1 MGRQVAQDIQ
11 SFINIAL
18 VAHGIDEDIVR
29 DDVRLA
35 ALGAHLVEEHHGLP
49 VAARLAG
56 GVQEDAVGDDAR
68 GAPPVEHVVE
78 HREGVRDAPADAE
91 RADERVE
98 GERVRRERH
107 AADEAARVLDPAG
120 AAVPVD
126 HGVVGDDGGGG
137 AERREHALR
146 VGDAAAR
153 AQPLD
158 EDVAGDDGQG
168 QALPAA
174 AAGGNGIDERE
185 RVVDLLALD
194 EAAQAPLGSL
204 AAPRRGPRLPPP
216 LAVDVLVVLF
226 GGGSLSPGPWI
237 RGVERRRGRSSEC
250 GLREPRRRRGRH
262 RHEIEP

>member
-1 MGRQVAQDIQ
+1 MGRQVSQDTQ

-18 VAHGIDEDIVR
+18 VAHGIDEDIIR

-35 ALGAHLVEEHHGLP
+35 ALGAHLVKEHHGLP
-49 VAARLAG
+49 VAAGLAG

-78 HREGVRDAPADAE
+78 HRKGVRDAAADAE

-98 GERVRRERH
+98 RERVRRERH

-153 AQPLD
+153 AQALD
-158 EDVAGDDGQG
+158 EDVAGDDGRG
-168 QALPAA
+168 LRAA
-174 AAGGNGIDERE
+174 SVGHGVDERE

-194 EAAQAPLGSL
+194 EAAQAPVGSV
-204 AAPRRGPRLPPP
+204 AAPGRGPRLPPPP
-216 LAVDVLVVLF
+216 LAVDVLL

-250 GLREPRRRRGRH
+250 GLREQRRRRGRH
-262 RHEIEP
+262 RHEIKP